1 MKIYIDL
8 CVYNR
13 PFDDQHQPRIAI
25 ESLEF
30 ILLLSKVIDGEI
42 STINSFVLE
51 YENNRNPY
59 PDRRNKITDMLK
71 LAAEYIDYDL
81 RINNRAKELEAIGLT
96 AIDALHIA
104 CAEKATANFFITC
117 DDILVRKAK
126 SMQKKLKVEIVNLI
140 DYITRE
146 VFKL

>member
-1 MKIYIDL
+1 MKLYLDL

-13 PFDDQHQPRIAI
+13 PFDDQHQHRITI

-30 ILLLSKVIDGEI
+30 IFLLSKVIDGEI

-59 PDRRNKITDMLK
+59 TDRRNKITDMLK
-71 LAAEYIDYDL
+71 LAKKYIDYDVTVST
-81 RINNRAKELEAIGLT
+81 RANQLEAIGIMP
-96 AIDALHIA
+96 IDALHIA
-104 CAEKATANFFITC
+104 CAEKAKANFFITC
-117 DDILVRKAK
+117 DDTLVRKAK
-126 SMQKKLKVEIVNLI
+126 RKKEKLEVEILNLI
-140 DYITRE
+140 EFITRE

>member
-1 MKIYIDL
+1 MRIYLDL

-30 ILLLSKVIDGEI
+30 IFLLSKVIDGEI

-51 YENNRNPY
+51 YENNKNPY
-59 PDRRNKITDMLK
+59 TDRRNKIIDMLK
-71 LAAEYIDYDL
+71 LAKEYIDYDVSVS
-81 RINNRAKELEAIGLT
+81 NRAKQLETIGIMS
-96 AIDALHIA
+96 IDALHIA
-104 CAEKATANFFITC
+104 CAEKANANFFITC
-117 DDILVRKAK
+117 DDTLVRKAK
-126 SMQKKLKVEIVNLI
+126 SKKEKIGVEISNLI
-140 DYITRE
+140 EFITRE

>member
-1 MKIYIDL
+1 MRIYLDL

-30 ILLLSKVIDGEI
+30 IFLLSKVIDGEI

-51 YENNRNPY
+51 YENNKNPY
-59 PDRRNKITDMLK
+59 TDRRNKITDILK

-81 RINNRAKELEAIGLT
+81 SVSNRAKQLEAIGIMP
-96 AIDALHIA
+96 IDALHIV
-104 CAEKATANFFITC
+104 CAEKAKANFFITC
-117 DDILVRKAK
+117 DDTLVKKAK
-126 SMQKKLKVEIVNLI
+126 SKKEKIGVEILNLI
-140 DYITRE
+140 EFITRE